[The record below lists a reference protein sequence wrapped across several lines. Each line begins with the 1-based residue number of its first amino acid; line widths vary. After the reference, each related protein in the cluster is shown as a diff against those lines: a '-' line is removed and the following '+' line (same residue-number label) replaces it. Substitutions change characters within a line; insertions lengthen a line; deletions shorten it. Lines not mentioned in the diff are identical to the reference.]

1 MLIPYQVDVPM
12 RCRPF
17 ANVGIILLT
26 IVYYFGFQ
34 GDALTPSNATMAFV
48 GAEEPVYDSPLI
60 LTGWHVFGMV
70 GHTLL
75 HAGIFHLFGNM
86 LFLWVFGNAICAKI
100 GQVGYVFVYA
110 ALAWMAAAS
119 FLVLDGGS
127 AVGASGAINGIVG
140 VFLVWYPLNSISCIY
155 WFYIRGGTFSVSSY
169 WMILLW
175 LAFDTFGLVSEGGG
189 VAYSAHVG
197 GLVAGVALGTVLLKL
212 RLVEMTQDERSLLDV
227 LKQRH

>member
-227 LKQRH
+227 LKLRH